1 METIAY
7 PFLVSIV
14 LFYIY
19 ETDFFVEYIKL
30 FRLGKLFKIKDIY
43 FLIKGFD
50 QLGLWLEHPGVII
63 AKTEDNSGKPI
74 PSEQIKKEQID
85 ANFLVT
91 WDNINT
97 IMHYPNREGYDFP
110 SEFDIEIGFK
120 K

>member
-1 METIAY
+1 MFKTEDIIGD
-7 PFLVSIV
+7 LVFISFKNSDQ
-14 LFYIY
+14 LK
-19 ETDFFVEYIKL
+19 D
-30 FRLGKLFKIKDIY
+30 LGINSPSGH

-63 AKTEDNSGKPI
+63 AKTEDIAGKPI
-74 PSEQIKKEQID
+74 PNNKIKKEQID

-97 IMHYPNREGYDFP
+97 IMHYPNRDGYDFP
-110 SEFDIEIGFK
+110 SEFDRAIGFK

>member
-1 METIAY
+1 MFKTEDIIGDVVFISFKSTEQ
-7 PFLVSIV
+7 LK
-14 LFYIY
+14 
-19 ETDFFVEYIKL
+19 D
-30 FRLGKLFKIKDIY
+30 LGINLSSGHY
-43 FLIKGFD
+43 LIQGFD

-74 PSEQIKKEQID
+74 PNNQIKKEQID

-91 WDNINT
+91 WDNIKT

>member
-1 METIAY
+1 MFKTEDIIGDVVFISFKSADQ
-7 PFLVSIV
+7 LK
-14 LFYIY
+14 
-19 ETDFFVEYIKL
+19 D
-30 FRLGKLFKIKDIY
+30 LGINSSAGH

-74 PSEQIKKEQID
+74 PSKKIQKEQID

>member
-1 METIAY
+1 MFKTEDIIGD
-7 PFLVSIV
+7 IV
-14 LFYIY
+14 FISFTNID
-19 ETDFFVEYIKL
+19 EFSDIGIKKS
-30 FRLGKLFKIKDIY
+30 GH

-50 QLGLWLEHPGVII
+50 QLGLWLEHPGVVI

-74 PSEQIKKEQID
+74 PNEQIKKEQID